1 MKQRSTALRGA
12 AVLAL
17 VVWLVAPPVTALADE
32 APAEPARTDF
42 SGRWSPDFERWQGI
56 ERLLD
61 LQDAPWIVRQAIGR
75 VNAVEEITQT
85 DDQLV
90 VEVDVPLPLPGKVQR
105 CPFDNRLRDDQTPLG
120 RPSRSRHYW
129 EDAETLVHVHELE
142 DDAAGP
148 YTLTARRR
156 LDANADTMR
165 IELTASV
172 PGEPDHRALQVY
184 VRDRGR

>member
-1 MKQRSTALRGA
+1 MKQRFTALRGV
-12 AVLAL
+12 AVLAF
-17 VVWLVAPPVTALADE
+17 VAWLAAPPVTALADE
-32 APAEPARTDF
+32 AQAEPARTNF
-42 SGRWSPDFERWQGI
+42 SGRWSPDFERWEGI

-129 EDAETLVHVHELE
+129 EDAKTLVHVHELE
-142 DDAAGP
+142 DDEIGP
-148 YTLTARRR
+148 YRLTARRR
-156 LDANADTMR
+156 LEPSDDTMR
-165 IELTASV
+165 IELVASI

-184 VRDRGR
+184 IRERGH

>member
-1 MKQRSTALRGA
+1 MIRRALPI
-12 AVLAL
+12 LAL
-17 VVWLVAPPVTALADE
+17 CLASTPAHAALADD
-32 APAEPARTDF
+32 AADEPPRADF
-42 SGRWSPDFERWQGI
+42 SGRWIPDFERWRGI

-75 VNAVEEITQT
+75 VSAVEEITQSEGE
-85 DDQLV
+85 LV
-90 VEVDVPLPLPGKVQR
+90 VEVDVPLPLPGKRQR

-142 DDAAGP
+142 DEKVGR

-156 LDANADTMR
+156 LATDDDTMH
-165 IELTASV
+165 IELVASI

-184 VRDRGR
+184 RRERGR

>member
-1 MKQRSTALRGA
+1 VLLRSLP
-12 AVLAL
+12 VLAL
-17 VVWLVAPPVTALADE
+17 CLALAPVGFARADGKPT
-32 APAEPARTDF
+32 APMRTDF
-42 SGRWSPDFERWQGI
+42 SGRWVPDFERWQGI

-75 VNAVEEITQT
+75 VNAVEEITQSAE
-85 DDQLV
+85 QLV

-129 EDAETLVHVHELE
+129 EDDQTVVHVHELE
-142 DDAAGP
+142 DEVGEP

-156 LDANADTMR
+156 LTANKDTMH
-165 IELTASV
+165 IELVASV
-172 PGEPDHRALQVY
+172 PGEPDHHALQVY
-184 VRDRGR
+184 TRIRVR